1 MSKKEMEKNLSYG
14 DCNNLFCF
22 FRDVLES
29 TLQSVEKSIDLIVK
43 KD

>member
-1 MSKKEMEKNLSYG
+1 MSKKEMEKNLNYG

-22 FRDVLES
+22 FGDVLES
-29 TLQSVEKSIDLIVK
+29 ALQSVEKSIDFIVK

>member
-1 MSKKEMEKNLSYG
+1 MSKKEMEKNLNYG

>member
-1 MSKKEMEKNLSYG
+1 MEKNLNYG

-22 FRDVLES
+22 FSDVLKS
-29 TLQSVEKSIDLIVK
+29 TLQGVEKSIDLIVK